1 MKLRICFANRSCV
14 KGFNYELVYAVCF
27 ENGKEVNGTM
37 TAMMETT
44 MLDLD
49 VDIDAMPA
57 AAATPQITS
66 VSLCTAFCTSQGGGS
81 FCSFCC

>member
-1 MKLRICFANRSCV
+1 MKLRMCFANRRCV
-14 KGFNYELVYAVCF
+14 KGFNYELVCAVCS

-37 TAMMETT
+37 TAKMETT

-57 AAATPQITS
+57 VAATPQFKSIIF
-66 VSLCTAFCTSQGGGS
+66 CTYFCTSQGGGS